1 MKNEIKPLWIGLAAI
16 GAVIL
21 LGVLYKVFLAE
32 PPMPAAVT
40 REEEMKHK
48 GMNAKNYAGSYKQQF
63 NNPQG
68 GQSGQGRYGQG
79 YGQGYGG
86 QRPGGMGGY
95 SGAPSGYGGQGGYG
109 GR

>member
-1 MKNEIKPLWIGLAAI
+1 MKQQLQPLWIGLAAV
-16 GAVIL
+16 GAIIL
-21 LGVLYKVFLAE
+21 LVVLYKVFLAE
-32 PPMPAAVT
+32 PPIPKTIT
-40 REEEMKHK
+40 REEEMKYK
-48 GMNAKNYAGSYKQQF
+48 GVTAAQYSETYAKQY
-63 NNPQG
+63 NNPQGGQQG

-95 SGAPSGYGGQGGYG
+95 G